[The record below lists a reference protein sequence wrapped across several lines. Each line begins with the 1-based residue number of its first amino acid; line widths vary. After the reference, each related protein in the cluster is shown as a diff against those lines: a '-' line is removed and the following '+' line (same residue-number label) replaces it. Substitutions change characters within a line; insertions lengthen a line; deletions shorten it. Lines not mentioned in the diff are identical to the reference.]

1 LPQLPDQAAVARLFV
16 VLMLCVSIATPALAQ
31 RRALGS
37 WYFWGAFSDNE
48 RCFAISEPYSAS
60 ADRGQR
66 PFASVGWWP
75 GRGLG
80 GQLHVRLGRE
90 KRQGS
95 AVLLRIDGRT
105 FQLVSGP
112 RDAWAPDPRA
122 DAEIVAAMRTG
133 LEMSIETRSARGAA
147 MRDAYR
153 LRGAA
158 TAIDAAAIACRRR

>member
-1 LPQLPDQAAVARLFV
+1 MRRLLFLVLCFALAA
-16 VLMLCVSIATPALAQ
+16 PAIAQ
-31 RRALGS
+31 RRPLGT
-37 WYFWGAFSDNE
+37 WFFWGAFRDNE
-48 RCFAISEPYSAS
+48 RCFAIAEPQQAS
-60 ADRGQR
+60 ADEGAR
-66 PFASVGWWP
+66 PFASIGWWP
-75 GRGLG
+75 GRGLA

-112 RDAWAPDPRA
+112 RDAWAPDARA

-133 LEMSIETRSARGAA
+133 VELSVETRSARGLS
-147 MRDAYR
+147 MRDTYR